1 MTEGQGRGQQQE
13 GGGDC
18 CGERV
23 KAEPGEGAETDIQVW
38 HIDRL
43 KDGYLFD

>member
-13 GGGDC
+13 GGGC
-18 CGERV
+18 RERV